1 MQSTIAITCLV
12 NMSEDMSEIVSLEI
26 TFKGRLSKVNK
37 VFVSLTRPQTCLK
50 IASLEIL
57 SKNLWLKHWD
67 FVLGHVSEHILL
79 YK

>member
-12 NMSEDMSEIVSLEI
+12 NMSEVMSEIVFLEI
-26 TFKGRLSKVNK
+26 TFKGRFSKVNK
-37 VFVSLTRPQTCLK
+37 VFCLSDLSTNMFK

>member
-26 TFKGRLSKVNK
+26 TFKGRFSKVNK
-37 VFVSLTRPQTCLK
+37 VFCLSDLSTNMSK

-67 FVLGHVSEHILL
+67 SVLGHVSEHILL